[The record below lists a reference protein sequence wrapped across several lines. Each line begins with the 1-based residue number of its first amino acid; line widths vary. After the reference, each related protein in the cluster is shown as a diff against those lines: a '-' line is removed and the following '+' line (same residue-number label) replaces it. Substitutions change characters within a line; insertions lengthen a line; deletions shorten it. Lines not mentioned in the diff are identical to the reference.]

1 VAADPRDWLA
11 TLGRWLR
18 EAIERVGRVGSSGR
32 FDRAT
37 ARYLALGAGAGI
49 AVFLIAVFVFPY
61 HSVNHDEG
69 VYLMQAS
76 MLLEGQL
83 TLSAG
88 ELADV
93 FRPWFF
99 IEDGGDLY
107 SKYNPVPP
115 AMFAVSMALFGE
127 PRVTL
132 AAVAAGNA
140 VCVAILGSMVVDRR
154 VGLLAG
160 MLFAA
165 SPMTLFTSSVF
176 LPYAPT
182 TLLNLLF
189 AVAYLRG
196 VRTGSLLAAA
206 AAGIA
211 IGLAAFSRPYT
222 AILFAAPFILHAVWT
237 VGRGLWT
244 DGRSLGELLAA
255 VGRRA
260 GFRSLPN
267 PVQRNVLTGIGGSA
281 FVGVT
286 LAYNTVLTG
295 APLTFPYQAFAP
307 LDGPGFGFREILG
320 HEVVYTLDLAIESN
334 RYALQFLGTRWFAG
348 GVLGTLA
355 AAGGLLV
362 AARWWRERDREW
374 GSTAGLLL
382 AGLFVSVPLGNIPF
396 WGTHNMLAELDDP
409 ANGLVSHF
417 GPFYYFDLL
426 VPLSIFAALGLVVG
440 WRWLR
445 GGEIFDR
452 LVAATSPT
460 TARRVVV
467 AVALVAAL
475 AVGGVTAGAADAPLE
490 RNTAYTDKY
499 ETVYEPIESAEFEN
513 ALVFIPDPYG
523 PWQNHPFQSLRND
536 PGFDGEVVYARDR
549 DAAGNFEVLAAY
561 PNRTLYRFS
570 YRGIWTP
577 EPDQDVSPKLESLST
592 VTGESL
598 AADTRVGVAEQV
610 TRATVTLAVDGETV
624 TRDIDAPGETISA
637 NWTLENGSASLVAVD
652 GSSLT
657 ESNESASATNESA
670 SPTNGSAPTA
680 NGSASPANESSPATA
695 NTSVSVDPTEVV
707 EFRITLVDTGGNTYT
722 YQQLAAVQTTPT
734 GLQALTPPDRR
745 VCRLTTDCDPEETY
759 LPDDP
764 DAHPE
769 WVSFETELEAA
780 T

>member
-1 VAADPRDWLA
+1 MAVDPRARLA
-11 TLGRWLR
+11 TLGGWLR
-18 EAIERVGRVGSSGR
+18 EAIARVGRGGFSGR

-37 ARYLALGAGAGI
+37 ASYLALGGAAGI

-99 IEDGGDLY
+99 IEDGGELY
-107 SKYNPVPP
+107 AKYNPVSP

-140 VCVAILGSMVVDRR
+140 VLVAILGSMVADRR

-160 MLFAA
+160 GLFAI

-182 TLLNLLF
+182 TLLNLAF
-189 AVAYLRG
+189 AVAYLHG
-196 VRTGSLLAAA
+196 VRTGSLRAAA
-206 AAGIA
+206 VAGIA
-211 IGLAAFSRPYT
+211 VGLAAFSRPYT
-222 AILFAAPFILHAVWT
+222 AILFAAPFIVHAVWT
-237 VGRGLWT
+237 VA
-244 DGRSLGELLAA
+244 RSLRGDDHSLGQQARLLGSRSG
-255 VGRRA
+255 V
-260 GFRSLPN
+260 RSLPN
-267 PVQRNVLTGIGGSA
+267 AVQRNLLTGIGGSA
-281 FVGVT
+281 FVGLT

-320 HEVVYTLDLAIESN
+320 HEVIYTLDLAIESN

-348 GVLGTLA
+348 GVIGTLA
-355 AAGGLLV
+355 AAAGLLV
-362 AARWWRERDREW
+362 AVRWWRARDREW

-426 VPLSIFAALGLVVG
+426 VPLSIFAALALVAG

-445 GGEIFDR
+445 EGAAFDR

-460 TARRVVV
+460 TARRIAV
-467 AVALVAAL
+467 ALALVAAL
-475 AVGGVTAGAADAPLE
+475 AVGGVTAQAAAEPLD
-490 RNTAYTDKY
+490 RNMEYTEKY
-499 ETVYEPIESAEFEN
+499 AVAYEPIESADFEN

-549 DAAGNFEVLAAY
+549 DPGGNFEVRGAY
-561 PNRTLYRFS
+561 PNRSVYRFA
-570 YRGIWTP
+570 YRGVWTP

-592 VTGESL
+592 PTGESL
-598 AADTRVGVAEQV
+598 TVGTRVGVADRV
-610 TRATVTLAVDGETV
+610 NRATVAVRADGETV
-624 TRDIDAPGETISA
+624 TRGLTSPGETITA
-637 NWTLENGSASLVAVD
+637 NWTL
-652 GSSLT
+652 
-657 ESNESASATNESA
+657 
-670 SPTNGSAPTA
+670 TNGTA
-680 NGSASPANESSPATA
+680 RLDSIDGEPVAAG
-695 NTSVSVDPTEVV
+695 NTSVPIDATEDVGL
-707 EFRITLVDTGGNTYT
+707 RITLVDSGGNTYT
-722 YQQLAAVQTTPT
+722 YQQWTAVQSTPA
-734 GLQALTPPDRR
+734 GLQAFAPPERR
-745 VCRLTTDCDPEETY
+745 VCRLTTDCDPEDAY

-764 DAHPE
+764 TAHPE
-769 WVSFETELEAA
+769 WVNFETDVVAPG
-780 T
+780 

>member
-1 VAADPRDWLA
+1 MAVDPRDRLA
-11 TLGRWLR
+11 RLGRWLR
-18 EAIERVGRVGSSGR
+18 EAIARVGRAATSSR
-32 FDRAT
+32 SNRTIAS
-37 ARYLALGAGAGI
+37 YLALGAAAGI

-83 TLSAG
+83 TLAGG

-99 IEDGGDLY
+99 IEDGGELY
-107 SKYNPVPP
+107 AKYNPVPP

-132 AAVAAGNA
+132 AVVAAGNA
-140 VCVAILGSMVVDRR
+140 VLVAILGSMVADRR

-160 MLFAA
+160 GLFAI

-189 AVAYLRG
+189 AVTYLHG
-196 VRTGSLLAAA
+196 VRTGSLRAAA

-211 IGLAAFSRPYT
+211 VGLAAFSRPYT
-222 AILFAAPFILHAVWT
+222 AILFAAPFIIHAVWT
-237 VGRGLWT
+237 VA
-244 DGRSLGELLAA
+244 RSLRAADRSLLQQARLLGSRSG
-255 VGRRA
+255 V
-260 GFRSLPN
+260 RSLPN
-267 PVQRNVLTGIGGSA
+267 AVQRNLLTGIGGSA
-281 FVGVT
+281 FVGLT

-320 HEVVYTLDLAIESN
+320 HEVVYTLDLALESN

-348 GVLGTLA
+348 GVIGTLA
-355 AAGGLLV
+355 AVVGLFV
-362 AARWWRERDREW
+362 AARWWRARDREW
-374 GSTAGLLL
+374 GSTAGMLL
-382 AGLFVSVPLGNIPF
+382 AGLFLSVPLGNIPF
-396 WGTHNMLAELDDP
+396 WGTHNMLAELDNP

-426 VPLSIFAALGLVVG
+426 VPLSIFAALGLVAG

-445 GGEIFDR
+445 HGDAFDR
-452 LVAATSPT
+452 LVAATSPP
-460 TARRVVV
+460 TARRVAV
-467 AVALVAAL
+467 ALALVAAL
-475 AVGGVTAGAADAPLE
+475 AVGGVTAQAAAEPLE

-499 ETVYEPIESAEFEN
+499 ETVYEPIESADFEN

-549 DAAGNFEVLAAY
+549 DPAGNFEVVEAY
-561 PNRTLYRFS
+561 PNRSVYRFA
-570 YRGIWTP
+570 YRGVWTP

-592 VTGESL
+592 PTGEL
-598 AADTRVGVAEQV
+598 LTVGTQVGVADRV
-610 TRATVTLAVDGETV
+610 SRATVAIRADGETV
-624 TRDIDAPGETISA
+624 TRGITSPGETITA
-637 NWTLENGSASLVAVD
+637 NWTL
-652 GSSLT
+652 
-657 ESNESASATNESA
+657 
-670 SPTNGSAPTA
+670 TNGTA
-680 NGSASPANESSPATA
+680 RLDSIDGEPVAAG
-695 NTSVSVDPTEVV
+695 NTSVPIDATEDVGL
-707 EFRITLVDTGGNTYT
+707 RITLVDSGGNTYT
-722 YQQLAAVQTTPT
+722 YQQWTAVQSTPA
-734 GLQALTPPDRR
+734 GLQAFAPPERR
-745 VCRLTTDCDPEETY
+745 VCRLTTDCDPEDAY

-764 DAHPE
+764 DEHPE
-769 WVSFETELEAA
+769 WVDFETDVVAPG
-780 T
+780 

>member
-1 VAADPRDWLA
+1 MAVDPRDRLA
-11 TLGRWLR
+11 RLGRWLR
-18 EAIERVGRVGSSGR
+18 EAIAHVARAASSR
-32 FDRAT
+32 LDRAT
-37 ARYLALGAGAGI
+37 ASYLALGAGAGI

-69 VYLMQAS
+69 VYLTQAS

-83 TLSAG
+83 TLAAG

-99 IEDGGDLY
+99 IEDGGELY
-107 SKYNPVPP
+107 SKYNPVPS
-115 AMFAVSMALFGE
+115 AMFAVSMGLFGE

-132 AAVAAGNA
+132 AVVAAGNA
-140 VCVAILGSMVVDRR
+140 VCVAILGTMVADRR

-160 MLFAA
+160 GLFAI

-182 TLLNLLF
+182 TLLNLAF
-189 AVAYLRG
+189 AVTYLHG
-196 VRTGSLLAAA
+196 VRTESLRAAA

-211 IGLAAFSRPYT
+211 VGLAAFSRPYT
-222 AILFAAPFILHAVWT
+222 AILFAAPFIVHAVWT
-237 VGRGLWT
+237 VAGALWAA
-244 DGRSLGELLAA
+244 DRSLGQQARSF
-255 VGRRA
+255 GSRT

-267 PVQRNVLTGIGGSA
+267 AVQRNLLTGIGGSA
-281 FVGVT
+281 FVGIT

-295 APLTFPYQAFAP
+295 APFVFPYQAFAP

-348 GVLGTLA
+348 GVIGTLA
-355 AAGGLLV
+355 AALGLLV
-362 AARWWRERDREW
+362 AVRWWRARDREW
-374 GSTAGLLL
+374 GSTPALLL

-396 WGTHNMLAELDDP
+396 WGTHNMLAELDNP

-426 VPLSIFAALGLVVG
+426 APLSIFAALGLVAG

-445 GGEIFDR
+445 HGDAFDR

-475 AVGGVTAGAADAPLE
+475 AVGGVTAQTAAEPLE
-490 RNTAYTDKY
+490 RNMEYTEKY
-499 ETVYEPIESAEFEN
+499 ETLYEPIESADFEN

-549 DAAGNFEVLAAY
+549 DPAGNFEVLGAY
-561 PNRTLYRFS
+561 PNRSVYRFA
-570 YRGIWTP
+570 YRGVWTP
-577 EPDQDVSPKLESLST
+577 DPDQDVSPKLEPLST
-592 VTGESL
+592 PTGESL
-598 AADTRVGVAEQV
+598 TVGTRVGVADRV
-610 TRATVTLAVDGETV
+610 SRATVAVSADGETV
-624 TRDIDAPGETISA
+624 TRGLTSPGETITA
-637 NWTLENGSASLVAVD
+637 NWTL
-652 GSSLT
+652 
-657 ESNESASATNESA
+657 
-670 SPTNGSAPTA
+670 TNGTARLDSIDGAPVA
-680 NGSASPANESSPATA
+680 AG
-695 NTSVSVDPTEVV
+695 NTSVPIDATEDVGL
-707 EFRITLVDTGGNTYT
+707 RITLVDSGGNTYT
-722 YQQLAAVQTTPT
+722 YQQWTAVQSTPT
-734 GLQALTPPDRR
+734 GLQAVAPPERR
-745 VCRLTTDCDPEETY
+745 VCRLTTDCDPEDAY

-764 DAHPE
+764 TAHPD
-769 WVSFETELEAA
+769 WVRFDTRLRPVA
-780 T
+780 

>member
-1 VAADPRDWLA
+1 MAVDPRDRLA
-11 TLGRWLR
+11 RLGRWLR
-18 EAIERVGRVGSSGR
+18 EAIARVGRAATSSR
-32 FDRAT
+32 SNRTIAS
-37 ARYLALGAGAGI
+37 YLALGAAAGI

-83 TLSAG
+83 TLAGG

-99 IEDGGDLY
+99 IEDGGELY
-107 SKYNPVPP
+107 AKYNPVPP

-132 AAVAAGNA
+132 AVVAAGNA
-140 VCVAILGSMVVDRR
+140 VLVAILGSMVADRR

-160 MLFAA
+160 GLFAI

-189 AVAYLRG
+189 AVTYLHG
-196 VRTGSLLAAA
+196 VRTGSLRAAA

-211 IGLAAFSRPYT
+211 VGLAAFSRPYT

-237 VGRGLWT
+237 VA
-244 DGRSLGELLAA
+244 RSLRAADRSLLQQARLLGSRGG
-255 VGRRA
+255 V
-260 GFRSLPN
+260 RSLPN
-267 PVQRNVLTGIGGSA
+267 AVQRNLLTGIGGSA
-281 FVGVT
+281 FVGLT
-286 LAYNTVLTG
+286 LAYNAVLTG

-320 HEVVYTLDLAIESN
+320 HEVVYTLDLALESN

-348 GVLGTLA
+348 GVIGTLA
-355 AAGGLLV
+355 AVVGLFV
-362 AARWWRERDREW
+362 AARWWRARDREW
-374 GSTAGLLL
+374 GSTAGMLL
-382 AGLFVSVPLGNIPF
+382 AGLFLSVPLGNIPF
-396 WGTHNMLAELDDP
+396 WGTHNMLAELDNP

-426 VPLSIFAALGLVVG
+426 VPLSIFAALGLVAG

-445 GGEIFDR
+445 HGDAFDR

-460 TARRVVV
+460 TARRVAVV
-467 AVALVAAL
+467 FALVAAL
-475 AVGGVTAGAADAPLE
+475 AVGGVTAQAAAEPLE

-499 ETVYEPIESAEFEN
+499 ETVYEPIESADFEN

-549 DAAGNFEVLAAY
+549 DPAGNFEVVEAY
-561 PNRTLYRFS
+561 PNRSVYRFA
-570 YRGIWTP
+570 YRGVWTP

-592 VTGESL
+592 PTGEL
-598 AADTRVGVAEQV
+598 LTVGTQVGVADRV
-610 TRATVTLAVDGETV
+610 SRATVAIRADGETV
-624 TRDIDAPGETISA
+624 TRGITSPGETITA
-637 NWTLENGSASLVAVD
+637 NWTL
-652 GSSLT
+652 
-657 ESNESASATNESA
+657 
-670 SPTNGSAPTA
+670 TNGTA
-680 NGSASPANESSPATA
+680 RLDSIDGEPVAAG
-695 NTSVSVDPTEVV
+695 NTSVPIDATEDVGL
-707 EFRITLVDTGGNTYT
+707 RITLVDSGGNTYT
-722 YQQLAAVQTTPT
+722 YQQWTAVQSTPA
-734 GLQALTPPDRR
+734 GLQAFAPPERR
-745 VCRLTTDCDPEETY
+745 VCRLTTDCDPEDAY

-764 DAHPE
+764 DEHPE
-769 WVSFETELEAA
+769 WVDFETDVVAPG
-780 T
+780 

>member
-1 VAADPRDWLA
+1 MAVDPRDRLA
-11 TLGRWLR
+11 RLGRWLR
-18 EAIERVGRVGSSGR
+18 EAIARVGRAATSSR
-32 FDRAT
+32 PNRTIAS
-37 ARYLALGAGAGI
+37 YLALGAAAGI

-83 TLSAG
+83 TLAGG

-99 IEDGGDLY
+99 IEDGGELY
-107 SKYNPVPP
+107 AKYNPVPP

-132 AAVAAGNA
+132 AVVAAGNA
-140 VCVAILGSMVVDRR
+140 VLVAILGSMVADRR

-160 MLFAA
+160 GLFAI

-189 AVAYLRG
+189 AVTYLHG
-196 VRTGSLLAAA
+196 VRTGSLRAAA

-211 IGLAAFSRPYT
+211 VGLAAFSRPYT

-237 VGRGLWT
+237 VA
-244 DGRSLGELLAA
+244 RSLRAADRSLLQQARLLGSRTG
-255 VGRRA
+255 V
-260 GFRSLPN
+260 RSLPN
-267 PVQRNVLTGIGGSA
+267 AVQRNLLTGIGGSA
-281 FVGVT
+281 FVGLT
-286 LAYNTVLTG
+286 LAYNAVLTG

-320 HEVVYTLDLAIESN
+320 HEVVYTLDLALESN

-348 GVLGTLA
+348 GVIGTLA
-355 AAGGLLV
+355 AVVGLFV
-362 AARWWRERDREW
+362 AARWWRARDREW

-382 AGLFVSVPLGNIPF
+382 AGLFLSVPLGNIPF
-396 WGTHNMLAELDDP
+396 WGTHNMLAELDNP

-426 VPLSIFAALGLVVG
+426 VPLSIFAALGLVAG

-445 GGEIFDR
+445 HGDAFDR

-460 TARRVVV
+460 TARRVAVV
-467 AVALVAAL
+467 FALVAAL
-475 AVGGVTAGAADAPLE
+475 AVGGVTAQAAAEPLE

-499 ETVYEPIESAEFEN
+499 ETVYEPIESADFEN

-549 DAAGNFEVLAAY
+549 DPAGNFEVVEAY
-561 PNRTLYRFS
+561 PNRSVYRFA
-570 YRGIWTP
+570 YRGVWTP

-592 VTGESL
+592 PTGESL
-598 AADTRVGVAEQV
+598 TVGTRVGVADRV
-610 TRATVTLAVDGETV
+610 SRATVAIRADGETV
-624 TRDIDAPGETISA
+624 TRGITSPGETITA
-637 NWTLENGSASLVAVD
+637 NWTL
-652 GSSLT
+652 
-657 ESNESASATNESA
+657 
-670 SPTNGSAPTA
+670 TNGTA
-680 NGSASPANESSPATA
+680 RLDSIDGEPVAAG
-695 NTSVSVDPTEVV
+695 NTSVPIDATEDVGL
-707 EFRITLVDTGGNTYT
+707 RITLVDSGGNTYT
-722 YQQLAAVQTTPT
+722 YQQWTAVQSTPA
-734 GLQALTPPDRR
+734 GLQAFAPPERR
-745 VCRLTTDCDPEETY
+745 VCRLTTDCDPEDAY

-764 DAHPE
+764 DEHPE
-769 WVSFETELEAA
+769 WVDFETDVVAPG
-780 T
+780 

>member
-1 VAADPRDWLA
+1 MAADPRDRLA

-18 EAIERVGRVGSSGR
+18 EAIARVGRGGFGGR
-32 FDRAT
+32 WNRAT
-37 ARYLALGAGAGI
+37 ASYLALGAGAGL

-88 ELADV
+88 DLADV

-107 SKYNPVPP
+107 SKYNPVPS
-115 AMFAVSMALFGE
+115 AMFAVSMALFNE

-132 AAVAAGNA
+132 AAIAAGNA
-140 VCVAILGSMVVDRR
+140 VLVAILGSMVADRR

-160 MLFAA
+160 GLFAI

-182 TLLNLLF
+182 TLLNLAF
-189 AVAYLRG
+189 AVTYLHG
-196 VRTGSLLAAA
+196 VRTGLLRAAA

-211 IGLAAFSRPYT
+211 VGLAAFSRPYT

-237 VGRGLWT
+237 VA
-244 DGRSLGELLAA
+244 RSLRGDDRSLIRQVRLLAS
-255 VGRRA
+255 RT

-267 PVQRNVLTGIGGSA
+267 AVQRNLLTGIGGSA
-281 FVGVT
+281 FVGLT
-286 LAYNTVLTG
+286 LAYNAVLTG
-295 APLTFPYQAFAP
+295 APFVFPYQAFAP

-348 GVLGTLA
+348 GVIGTLA
-355 AAGGLLV
+355 AAAGLLV
-362 AARWWRERDREW
+362 AARWWRARDREW
-374 GSTAGLLL
+374 GSTTGLLL

-426 VPLSIFAALGLVVG
+426 VPLSIFAALGLVAG

-445 GGEIFDR
+445 HGGVFDR

-460 TARRVVV
+460 TAKRLVV
-467 AVALVAAL
+467 ALALVAAL
-475 AVGGVTAGAADAPLE
+475 AVGGVTAGTAAEPLE

-499 ETVYEPIESAEFEN
+499 ETLYEPIESADFDN

-549 DAAGNFEVLAAY
+549 DPAGNFEVLGAY
-561 PNRTLYRFS
+561 PNRSVYRFA
-570 YRGIWTP
+570 YRGVWTP

-592 VTGESL
+592 PTGESL
-598 AADTRVGVAEQV
+598 TVGTQVGVADRV
-610 TRATVTLAVDGETV
+610 SRATVAVRADGERV
-624 TRDIDAPGETISA
+624 TRGLTAPGETITA
-637 NWTLENGSASLVAVD
+637 NWTL
-652 GSSLT
+652 
-657 ESNESASATNESA
+657 
-670 SPTNGSAPTA
+670 TNGTA
-680 NGSASPANESSPATA
+680 RLDSIDGEPVAAG
-695 NTSVSVDPTEVV
+695 NTSVPIDATEDVGL
-707 EFRITLVDTGGNTYT
+707 RITLVDSGGNTYT
-722 YQQLAAVQTTPT
+722 YQQWTAVQSTPA
-734 GLQALTPPDRR
+734 GLQAFAPPERR
-745 VCRLTTDCDPEETY
+745 VCRLTTDCDPEDAY

-764 DAHPE
+764 TAHPE
-769 WVSFETELEAA
+769 WVDFETEIDTAEG
-780 T
+780 